1 MKAEDF
7 LDDQEPPPSAE
18 GFLDAPEA
26 PTAASSMPKDA
37 QQSLARPAWEADRSQ
52 LDQRRRNRF
61 AENDPRR
68 VDRPWQPGPGQS
80 VLDRPQALD
89 YGNLLDQQG
98 RTRAEMAALEAEPGA
113 NRSPQ
118 RQAADAKQAALESRP
133 LQQAK
138 PLELTN
144 RITTGIRESVSNP
157 AARGVIAGVSELG
170 KVGTGAVRLAAD
182 LVGAND
188 VAGFAAGAEH
198 RAGAISEGAT
208 QDLKGNDKLVAD
220 VFSSVVNSLPS
231 MALGTVGGPALRTLF
246 AQSAMQEYGAG
257 RDAGFGVDES
267 LQRAAIFGFAEA
279 LGERFGFPQQIKLL
293 KSLGK
298 QLPTDQLSKTL
309 GEMIAKEV
317 PGEQLTTAIQFMA
330 DKIGPAALRPNAGI
344 ADYLKAAGETLK
356 VTLAQSA
363 LMGGGPA
370 ALGVTR
376 NELARADALRGSPT
390 EAFFRP
396 QSAMPPTQAKSE
408 AVKRFDE
415 LAAAHGINSAAVQR
429 AKAATADMPA
439 DEVPGFL
446 ARMTDALTKRRLV
459 AKPIDHQSLQE
470 LGQALGDKPAE
481 PPSDKASQAVDN
493 IESILRRGGALPD
506 SEAGRSPAATGGADG
521 QTQEEAQGLLKK
533 DAPAD
538 VTTAGALDYTGLD
551 EAAQPRKVEG
561 EPINRKWTAFA
572 PESGTLSIPREQMP
586 QVDAEHRGALV
597 NFLAA
602 RGVAAD
608 QETVAADSLKPTQR
622 EFEPGKVKA
631 MAEGGG
637 SKRRILVSSDDHILD
652 GHHQW
657 LAKREAGQPVDIIRL
672 DAPVQDLLRLAHQF
686 PSSTT
691 ARGPKAP
698 APQEAAN
705 AKPELPDPADVAAGG
720 PDEPGAAGARSG
732 GDQRP
737 DAAVAVGRDGPAPAP
752 APSGRETGPV
762 GDGGGPDAAL
772 TPAAPKPRILGS
784 YGRSPAGAT
793 QIELRPNEDGT
804 LTPYTGK
811 YAMVEHESGEPI
823 RVPAGASDAEVVDAI
838 RASGAV
844 TNRDRFFGVK
854 VDKADKSS
862 AAPADAGESGQ
873 TGGDGAAQP
882 GAATQPDDAQDAQA
896 RRAELVQRATWLR
909 KLIKCLDS

>member
-1 MKAEDF
+1 VKAEDF

-18 GFLDAPEA
+18 GFLDEDTPL
-26 PTAASSMPKDA
+26 ASSPA
-37 QQSLARPAWEADRSQ
+37 PQERQQSLARPAWEAVNQ
-52 LDQRRRNRF
+52 PLDRRRRTRF
-61 AENDPRR
+61 AERDPRR
-68 VDRPWQPGPGQS
+68 IDLPFQPAAPGGS
-80 VLDRPQALD
+80 VLDRTDALD
-89 YGNLLDQQG
+89 YGNALDMRGRDLRAQQEG
-98 RTRAEMAALEAEPGA
+98 SQSPEAAAAQAQAQRERFADRPYAE
-113 NRSPQ
+113 
-118 RQAADAKQAALESRP
+118 
-133 LQQAK
+133 AK
-138 PLELTN
+138 PLEITN
-144 RITTGIRESVSNP
+144 RLTSDLREATSNP
-157 AARGVIAGVSELG
+157 ALRGTVAGLSGLG
-170 KVGTGAVRLAAD
+170 KVGTGAVRLGAD
-182 LVGAND
+182 LVGAD
-188 VAGFAAGAEH
+188 GVSRFAAGAEG
-198 RAGAISEGAT
+198 RAKATEQGAT

-220 VFSSVVNSLPS
+220 VFASITNSAPS
-231 MALGTVGGPALRTLF
+231 MALGVVGGPALKALF
-246 AQSAMQEYGAG
+246 AQSALAEYGAG
-257 RDAGFGVDES
+257 RDAGFDVAES
-267 LQRAAIFGFAEA
+267 ATRAGIMGAAEA
-279 LGERFGFPQQIKLL
+279 LGERFGFGEQIRLL
-293 KSLGK
+293 KSVSK
-298 QLPTDQLSKTL
+298 QLPTNEL
-309 GEMIAKEV
+309 AKVFGSMLTKEI
-317 PGEQLTTAIQFMA
+317 PGEQLTTAMQFMA
-330 DKIGPAALRPNAGI
+330 DKAGPAALNPNGTI
-344 ADYLKAAGETLK
+344 DQYLDAAGETLK
-356 VTLAQSA
+356 VTIGQTA

-370 ALGVTR
+370 AIGAVR
-376 NELARADALRGSPT
+376 NELARTDALRGSPT

-396 QSAMPPTQAKSE
+396 QAAMPPTQAKSE

-446 ARMTDALTKRRLV
+446 ARMTDALTKRNLV
-459 AKPIDHQSLQE
+459 AKPIDQQSLQA

-481 PPSDKASQAVDN
+481 PEGDKASQAVDN

-506 SEAGRSPAATGGADG
+506 SEAGRPPAATGGADG
-521 QTQEEAQGLLKK
+521 QTQEEAQGLLKQ

-538 VTTAGALDYTGLD
+538 VTTAGAQQQDG
-551 EAAQPRKVEG
+551 APKVEG

-631 MAEGGG
+631 MAEAAGG
-637 SKRRILVSSDDHILD
+637 KRRILVSSDDHILD

-705 AKPELPDPADVAAGG
+705 AKPELPDPAAVAAGG
-720 PDEPGAAGARSG
+720 ADERGGAGARGG

-737 DAAVAVGRDGPAPAP
+737 DPAVG
-752 APSGRETGPV
+752 GRERDPAAAPVPGGREAGPV
-762 GDGGGPDAAL
+762 GDGGGSDAAL

-784 YGRSPAGAT
+784 YGRSPSGAT
-793 QIELRPNEDGT
+793 QIELRPNDDGT

-823 RVPAGASDAEVVDAI
+823 RVPAGATDAEVVDAI

-854 VDKADKSS
+854 ADKSS
-862 AAPADAGESGQ
+862 AAPADAGEGGQ
-873 TGGDGAAQP
+873 SGGDGAAQP
-882 GAATQPDDAQDAQA
+882 GAATQPEAAQDAQA
-896 RRAELVQRATWLR
+896 RKAELVQRATWLR
-909 KLIKCLDS
+909 KLIKCLGS